1 MFVNNEFEIVN
12 TPEDF
17 SKLIREYMGDEAEEY
32 FNDLIERKIDGQTLE
47 DATSIIEELSD
58 YLKDIKREIE

>member
-32 FNDLIERKIDGQTLE
+32 FNDLINEFLDEIKEIK
-47 DATSIIEELSD
+47 EELD
-58 YLKDIKREIE
+58 ER